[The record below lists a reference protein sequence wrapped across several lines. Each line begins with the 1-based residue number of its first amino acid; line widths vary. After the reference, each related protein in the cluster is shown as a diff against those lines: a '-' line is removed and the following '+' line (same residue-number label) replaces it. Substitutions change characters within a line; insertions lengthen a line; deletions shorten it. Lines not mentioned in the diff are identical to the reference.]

1 MDLFSLCKSL
11 LHTNNAET
19 FMVLKRKESR
29 TKTFSVGVDQLLG
42 VNQRLGVT
50 PKRTS
55 PFHNMFF
62 CYFLRF

>member
-1 MDLFSLCKSL
+1 
-11 LHTNNAET
+11 
-19 FMVLKRKESR
+19 MVLKRKESR